1 MGAVL
6 TTESVGAEP
15 SVGRHLAEGNQ
26 PCFPVGTLNFAYL
39 LSPFFPASITGS
51 AVCAFYM
58 DDIEKAFSGKFKEQ
72 RNSES
77 VWTPVP
83 DEQVPKP
90 R

>member
-1 MGAVL
+1 MKTNIVDNVTKCWQTCRTINKSL
-6 TTESVGAEP
+6 RECFRP
-15 SVGRHLAEGNQ
+15 SFV
-26 PCFPVGTLNFAYL
+26 
-39 LSPFFPASITGS
+39 PFYTFSLASITGS

>member
-1 MGAVL
+1 MSG
-6 TTESVGAEP
+6 TERRRADSSCSP
-15 SVGRHLAEGNQ
+15 
-26 PCFPVGTLNFAYL
+26 
-39 LSPFFPASITGS
+39 LSLPPASITGS

-58 DDIEKAFSGKFKEQ
+58 DDIEKAFGGKFKEQ

-90 R
+90 RWGTDAPASGLFPRQQAARGD

>member
-1 MGAVL
+1 MSEKETSRRA
-6 TTESVGAEP
+6 
-15 SVGRHLAEGNQ
+15 
-26 PCFPVGTLNFAYL
+26 FPHV
-39 LSPFFPASITGS
+39 LSPGFLASITGS